1 MPSTRAVASQIV
13 GEYFHGSTFDLHFI
27 PAEFDE
33 AVGQQQEG
41 QEGQQGNQQGT
52 GMPENGNQQE
62 QQVEQNQR
70 KEIQPEEHHHRV
82 VRRVQVKGQVGR
94 QQRHGSDKGQQC
106 EDKAPKG
113 PFPLL

>member
-70 KEIQPEEHHHRV
+70 KEKHYIIQSPYQIRPICSMP
-82 VRRVQVKGQVGR
+82 QTTDQKD
-94 QQRHGSDKGQQC
+94 DKRIKDG
-106 EDKAPKG
+106 AR
-113 PFPLL
+113 